1 VTDPKN
7 IRLVLSSIRE
17 SLDGYTR
24 EQLIELLGYV
34 FKEFVVEGS
43 SPLGAGAGAVLDA
56 KSELDGMR
64 FSQVVV
70 WLQQHLDLPELAVLE
85 VDGEKVYLRA
95 QGRAIAIEVVRE
107 PVAPPP
113 APPRPAAPPPSA
125 GVTISSAPVQ
135 ARPAAAPAQPAQ
147 PAAPQPAPTAAP
159 AQPAPAAQPA
169 QPAQKTEEPS
179 DSDSRFS
186 RLEID

>member
-1 VTDPKN
+1 MTDPKN

-56 KSELDGMR
+56 KTELEGMR
-64 FSQVVV
+64 FSQLVV

-85 VDGEKVYLRA
+85 VDAERVYLRSG
-95 QGRAIAIEVVRE
+95 GRAIPIEAQRE

-113 APPRPAAPPPSA
+113 APPRPAPPPPA
-125 GVTISSAPVQ
+125 ALTISSAPVQ
-135 ARPAAAPAQPAQ
+135 AARPAAPAPAPAPGAA
-147 PAAPQPAPTAAP
+147 PAAPAA
-159 AQPAPAAQPA
+159 PAPAAA
-169 QPAQKTEEPS
+169 PAQKTEEPT

>member
-24 EQLIELLGYV
+24 EQLLELLGYI

-43 SPLGAGAGAVLDA
+43 SPLGSGAGAVLDA
-56 KSELDGMR
+56 KTELDGMR

-70 WLQQHLDLPELAVLE
+70 WLQQHLDLPELGVLE

-95 QGRAIAIEVVRE
+95 AGRAIPIEVVRE

-113 APPRPAAPPPSA
+113 APPRPAPPPSA
-125 GVTISSAPVQ
+125 GVTIQS
-135 ARPAAAPAQPAQ
+135 QPAQ
-147 PAAPQPAPTAAP
+147 PRPAQTPSAQPQ
-159 AQPAPAAQPA
+159 AQPAPAPA
-169 QPAQKTEEPS
+169 PAPGPAPAPAQKTEEPTEA
-179 DSDSRFS
+179 SDSRFS